1 MYIFPLYLMF
11 FKKSTT
17 HLILVLML
25 DRILECRMIR
35 EFKTSDY
42 NKVSKLWR
50 DCGEFHEDLDSRSL
64 VLGALKR
71 NPDLLLVA
79 EKKSDIVGTAFASF
93 DGRLAL
99 IYRVIVHPDYRRQ
112 GIASALMGE
121 LENRLGR
128 LGCQVVGLL
137 VLEENKVAISMYKRR
152 GYKQLPHVRYMY
164 KELTS

>member
-1 MYIFPLYLMF
+1 MF

-64 VLGALKR
+64 ISGALKR

-79 EKKSDIVGTAFASF
+79 
-93 DGRLAL
+93 
-99 IYRVIVHPDYRRQ
+99 
-112 GIASALMGE
+112 
-121 LENRLGR
+121 
-128 LGCQVVGLL
+128 
-137 VLEENKVAISMYKRR
+137 
-152 GYKQLPHVRYMY
+152 
-164 KELTS
+164 